1 MRKHVLLLLS
11 IISMLTLAA
20 CGASQTA
27 TTGAGGEQPAASPQP
42 QAQEP
47 APAEETQEEA
57 KEEAVEGTLSF
68 YTSQP
73 DADAEQLVQAFKE
86 KYPDVEVS
94 IFRSGTEEVLSK
106 LQAEKMAG
114 SVQADVLLVA
124 DSVSFEILK
133 EQDMLLSYESK
144 EHANIPAEY
153 VDADR
158 TYTGTKVIATAM
170 AVNTN
175 MVQQIPDS
183 WQALLSEEAKDQAI
197 MPSPLYS
204 GAAAYNVG
212 VFSRTEGMGW
222 EFFEGLKANNMVV
235 TKGNGAVLK
244 AVAGGEKAY
253 AMVVDFLVARA
264 EQDGSPVKLVYPN
277 EGVPAITEPV
287 GILKDAKN
295 VPAAK
300 AFVDFILSEEGQK
313 MQAGLGY
320 TPIRPGVE
328 APAGLKSID
337 EMKVISYDI
346 AELFQSREQDKEK
359 FVSIFGE

>member
-1 MRKHVLLLLS
+1 MRKHVILLLS

-27 TTGAGGEQPAASPQP
+27 TTGAGGEQPAAGAQP

-47 APAEETQEEA
+47 AAPTETTEA
-57 KEEAVEGTLSF
+57 KEETIEGTLSF

-73 DADAEQLVQAFKE
+73 DADAEKLVTAFKE
-86 KYPDVEVS
+86 KYPNVEVS

-133 EQDMLLSYESK
+133 EQDMLQPYESK
-144 EHANIPAEY
+144 QHANIPAEY
-153 VDADR
+153 IDADR
-158 TYTGTKVIATAM
+158 MYTGTKVIATAM

-175 MVQQIPDS
+175 LVQQIPDS
-183 WQALLSEEAKDQAI
+183 WQALLSEEAKDQAM

-212 VFSRTEGMGW
+212 VFSRTDGLGW
-222 EFFEGLKANNMVV
+222 EFFEGLKANNMAV

-264 EQDGSPVKLVYPN
+264 EQEGSPVKLIYPN
-277 EGVPAITEPV
+277 EGVPVITEPV
-287 GILKDAKN
+287 GIMKDAKN
-295 VPAAK
+295 VPAAQ
-300 AFVDFILSEEGQK
+300 AFVDFILSEEGQN
-313 MQAGLGY
+313 MQADLGY

-328 APAGLKSID
+328 APEGLKAID
-337 EMKVISYDI
+337 ELKVISYDI
-346 AELFQSREQDKEK
+346 AELFQNREQDKEK
-359 FVSIFGE
+359 FVTIFGE